1 VKSVR
6 VPTEAM
12 WNGDLSNAQDTAG
25 SPVTIYDSLTA
36 DANRNRQPFTGNI
49 IPPDRISAT
58 AKTLSALTARPTDNV
73 NPYRALNFVHFY
85 PHRTKLWNLT
95 IKGDQ
100 HFGDKDSLSVRYT
113 RSTRNHTTEG
123 GVVADPATPADGAGT
138 SRTESLFHSLRGSK
152 CNGCLQHLAPHAM
165 VCFRQ
170 FTFGTS
176 TSVAR
181 VRRANKSFVYAIRF
195 ILTIQEVP

>member
-1 VKSVR
+1 MKSVR
-6 VPTEAM
+6 LPTEAM
-12 WNGDLSNAQDTAG
+12 WNGDLSNARDTAG
-25 SPVTIYDSLTA
+25 SPITIYDPLTA
-36 DANRNRQPFTGNI
+36 DANGNRQPFTGNI

-58 AKTLSALTARPTDNV
+58 PKTLSALTARPTANV

-85 PHRTKLWNLT
+85 PDRTKLWNLT

-123 GVVADPATPADGAGT
+123 GVLADPATPADGAGT
-138 SRTESLFHSLRGSK
+138 SRTESLCRSLRVRSVMAVYSIW
-152 CNGCLQHLAPHAM
+152 LHMQWSVFDSLRLEP
-165 VCFRQ
+165 R
-170 FTFGTS
+170 

-181 VRRANKSFVYAIRF
+181 VRRAYKSFVYAIRF

>member
-12 WNGDLSNAQDTAG
+12 WNGDLSDAQDTAG
-25 SPVTIYDSLTA
+25 SPITIYDPLTA
-36 DANRNRQPFTGNI
+36 DANGNRQPFTGNI

-100 HFGDKDSLSVRYT
+100 HFGDKDSLSSDTPGARAITPRKVALLPIQQPRQTVLERRGPNRY
-113 RSTRNHTTEG
+113 
-123 GVVADPATPADGAGT
+123 
-138 SRTESLFHSLRGSK
+138 
-152 CNGCLQHLAPHAM
+152 
-165 VCFRQ
+165 
-170 FTFGTS
+170 FTH
-176 TSVAR
+176 
-181 VRRANKSFVYAIRF
+181 
-195 ILTIQEVP
+195 